1 MALTHALLAMLHREA
16 GSGYDLTKR
25 FDSAIAHFWH
35 ASHQQIYRELSRME
49 NEGWLSHTL
58 LPQAGKPARKV
69 YQVTPAGLQTLHDWL
84 HQPMDPSPVKDTLL
98 LKLYAGAEHPEVLRQ
113 ELLRHQHLH
122 QAKLDEYRTLEQHY
136 FSDPK
141 RLPLSER
148 MLYFTLRA
156 GISHEQHRL
165 AWCAETLA
173 SLTSLA

>member
-1 MALTHALLAMLHREA
+1 
-16 GSGYDLTKR
+16 
-25 FDSAIAHFWH
+25 
-35 ASHQQIYRELSRME
+35 
-49 NEGWLSHTL
+49 
-58 LPQAGKPARKV
+58 
-69 YQVTPAGLQTLHDWL
+69 
-84 HQPMDPSPVKDTLL
+84 MDPSPVKDTLL

-136 FSDPK
+136 FSDPE